1 MVVWLQELREEEMG
15 RGAAAKG
22 KEKWGGGGCTWGGG
36 VRREAAR
43 VWEG

>member
-1 MVVWLQELREEEMG
+1 VAARIERGGDGQGG
-15 RGAAAKG
+15 RRPRGE
-22 KEKWGGGGCTWGGG
+22 EKWGGGCTWGEG

>member
-1 MVVWLQELREEEMG
+1 LVAARIERGGDGQ
-15 RGAAAKG
+15 GAAAKG
-22 KEKWGGGGCTWGGG
+22 KEKWGGGCTWGVG

>member
-1 MVVWLQELREEEMG
+1 VAARIERGGDGQGGRQPRGREV
-15 RGAAAKG
+15 
-22 KEKWGGGGCTWGGG
+22 GGGCTWGEG